1 MPTNFHGFQRVLVR
15 GIPAWKKEDTLYY
28 YDTDVVTNPLVIG
41 TVSEGFAEDAE
52 ELCSDRV
59 IAFRTKIEVR
69 NRGANAPAKK
79 K

>member
-15 GIPAWKKEDTLYY
+15 GIPAWKKEDVLYY

-41 TVSEGFAEDAE
+41 KVSEGFAEDAE

-59 IAFRTKIEVR
+59 AAFRSKIEVR
-69 NRGANAPAKK
+69 NRSANPPAKK

>member
-15 GIPAWKKEDTLYY
+15 GIPAWKKEGTLYY
-28 YDTDVVTNPLVIG
+28 YDMDVVTNPLVIG
-41 TVSEGFAEDAE
+41 SVSEGFAEGAE

-59 IAFRTKIEVR
+59 IAFRSKIEVR
-69 NRGANAPAKK
+69 NRSANAPAKK

>member
-1 MPTNFHGFQRVLVR
+1 MPTNFHGFQRVLIR
-15 GIPAWKKEDTLYY
+15 GIPAWKKEGNLYY
-28 YDTDVVTNPLVIG
+28 YDTDVVTNPLIIG
-41 TVSEGFAEDAE
+41 TVSEGFAEGAE

-69 NRGANAPAKK
+69 NRSANAPAKK

>member
-15 GIPAWKKEDTLYY
+15 GIPAWKKEGNLYY
-28 YDTDVVTNPLVIG
+28 YDTDVVTNPLIIG
-41 TVSEGFAEDAE
+41 TVSEGFAEEVE

-69 NRGANAPAKK
+69 NRSANTPAKK